1 MNRQQKRLAQP
12 DREILSIFR
21 GLMGPANRLS
31 VPEAM
36 TDAVW
41 SNETYYKSP
50 ANYVNPLK
58 AARAWMQAPKQV
70 QMKADRFLDVFMQVD
85 PMAVRFD

>member
-1 MNRQQKRLAQP
+1 MNRQQKRITNP

-21 GLMGPANRLS
+21 GLMDPANRLS

-36 TDAVW
+36 IGAVW

-50 ANYVNPLK
+50 ANHVNPLK
-58 AARAWMQAPKQV
+58 AARSWMQAPKHV
-70 QMKADRFLDVFMQVD
+70 QHKADRFLDVFMQVD
-85 PMAVRFD
+85 PMTVRFD